1 MPRTPSFANTKK
13 RSGALLNKW
22 NFLSSTLHERSLA
35 EHGGSAGM
43 RDEGLVRSAVA
54 QPQNDFHYGRA
65 DVYGVA
71 AAYAF
76 HIAQAQAF
84 IDGNKRT
91 GLAAATAYLELNDV
105 DTSADQSALVDAM
118 IAIAERR
125 LDKAGL
131 AALFRELF
139 A

>member
-1 MPRTPSFANTKK
+1 MEPE
-13 RSGALLNKW
+13 
-22 NFLSSTLHERSLA
+22 FLEFEDVLALHERSLR

-43 RDEGLVRSAVA
+43 RDEGLIRSAVG
-54 QPQNDFHYGRA
+54 QPQNDFYYGGA
-65 DVYGVA
+65 DLFGIA

-91 GLAAATAYLELNDV
+91 GLAAAATFLEMNGV
-105 DTSADQSALVDAM
+105 DTAADQSALANAM